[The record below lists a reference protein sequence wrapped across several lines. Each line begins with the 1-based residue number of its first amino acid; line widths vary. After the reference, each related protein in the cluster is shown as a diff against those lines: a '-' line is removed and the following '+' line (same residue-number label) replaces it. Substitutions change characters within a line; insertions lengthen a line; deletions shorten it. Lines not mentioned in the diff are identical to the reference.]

1 MDEAYE
7 DLTLEDVIVAYE
19 HAVETAKRRD
29 YGPWKVF
36 WTQRAASFKQLKEE
50 LERKEA

>member
-19 HAVETAKRRD
+19 HALETAKRRD
-29 YGPWKVF
+29 HGPWKVF
-36 WTQRAASFKQLKEE
+36 WMQRAESFRQIKEE
-50 LERKEA
+50 LEQD